1 MRWPRRRG
9 CRGRCVACGGSAGR
23 RRGRPTGGLGNVSGD
38 RRSGRGRRHGRAG
51 LGRVHRGQH
60 HRRGL
65 YAAAL
70 ARELADE
77 CGGLCTPVLRTPA
90 GLKLSRRQRDV
101 IEVVAGLSNRQ
112 IAETLVMSVRTVE
125 GHVYRA

>member
-1 MRWPRRRG
+1 M
-9 CRGRCVACGGSAGR
+9 
-23 RRGRPTGGLGNVSGD
+23 
-38 RRSGRGRRHGRAG
+38 
-51 LGRVHRGQH
+51 
-60 HRRGL
+60 
-65 YAAAL
+65 
-70 ARELADE
+70 
-77 CGGLCTPVLRTPA
+77 LRTPA